1 MSEWVTVA
9 RTQDVPDGGLAAAT
23 LDDVQIVLAKAGGE
37 YRAVADECTHA
48 GCSLAYDG
56 ELEGDSVT
64 CQCHGSVSDLDTGAA
79 IGPPATEPLAVYR
92 VRVEGDEIQ
101 LARPVGVAAASGPLP
116 APASQSSSSY

>member
-9 RTQDVPDGGLAAAT
+9 TTDEVPDGELAAAT
-23 LDDVQIVLAKAGGE
+23 LDGLQIVLANAGGE
-37 YRAVADECTHA
+37 YRAFADECTHA

-64 CQCHGSVSDLDTGAA
+64 CQCHGSVFDLNTGEA
-79 IGPPATEPLAVYR
+79 IGPPASEPVAVYS

-101 LARPVGVAAASGPLP
+101 VARPAG
-116 APASQSSSSY
+116 

>member
-9 RTQDVPDGGLAAAT
+9 QTQDVPDGALAAAT
-23 LDDVQIVLAKAGGE
+23 LDDVQIVLANAGGE

-56 ELEGDSVT
+56 ELEGDRVT
-64 CQCHGSVSDLDTGAA
+64 CQCHGSVFDLDTGAA

-101 LARPVGVAAASGPLP
+101 LARPVG
-116 APASQSSSSY
+116 